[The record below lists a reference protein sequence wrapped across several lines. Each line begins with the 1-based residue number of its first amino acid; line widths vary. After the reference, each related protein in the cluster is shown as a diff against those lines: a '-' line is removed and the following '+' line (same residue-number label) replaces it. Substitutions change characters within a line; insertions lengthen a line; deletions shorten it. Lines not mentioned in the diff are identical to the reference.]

1 MNLETSIVQ
10 QIRLAAAPSVLW
22 RNNSGSYMK
31 DGYFVRYGVGQP
43 GGSDL
48 IGLTPLTITQEMVGS
63 IVAVF
68 TAIEVKTKTGKISAD
83 QNNFINVILSHGGIA
98 GVARSAAE
106 AKKLIRGY

>member
-10 QIRLAAAPSVLW
+10 QIRLAAAPSILW

-31 DGYFVRYGVGQP
+31 DGYFIRYGVGHP

-48 IGLTPLTITQEMVGS
+48 IGFTPRNGI
-63 IVAVF
+63 AVF
-68 TAIEVKTKTGKISAD
+68 TAIEVKTKTGRISPE
-83 QNNFINVILSHGGIA
+83 QQNFIDVIRRAGGIA